1 MNKYKKLM
9 VITAMTAALG
19 TSAFAAST
27 GITDISNYWG
37 KAAIQYFYN
46 QHYISA
52 SAKALGLPQSSPP
65 DLSAIYSRERDTAI

>member
-37 KAAIQYFYN
+37 KAAIQ
-46 QHYISA
+46 
-52 SAKALGLPQSSPP
+52 
-65 DLSAIYSRERDTAI
+65 